1 VTTIGAEPP
10 VVVLDGAVDQ
20 PVTDLSS
27 YRAIGGYTQLE
38 RARSLAPQEVTELL
52 IQANLRGR
60 GGAFFPTGRKAS
72 FIPTPD
78 KIAKPIYLTVNADES
93 EPGTFKDREIMR
105 RVPHRL
111 IEGCLIAAHAIQSKH
126 IFIYIRGEYAQEYQV
141 LSAALAQARSA
152 GLLGDAELTIHRG
165 AGAYICGEETA
176 LLESL
181 EGKRGQPRSK
191 PPFPAISGLYAS
203 PTLINNVETIATVPK
218 VLELGPDEFSRI
230 GAPPDS
236 TGTRVFC
243 LSGNVVRP
251 GAYEAPHG
259 ITVRHL
265 IYDIGGGI
273 PDGRELKA
281 VMVGGSSFPV
291 MTPGDIDTTLD
302 ASALGQK
309 GLFIGSGV
317 VTAIDDRTCIVQF
330 ALRVAQ
336 FYMHESCGKCTP
348 CRVGTRWLV
357 QILKAVESGTAT
369 RADLDVL
376 LDVCDRIIGKC
387 LCVLG
392 DSAAMPVASCV
403 TKFRDEFNRHLAHGG
418 CPFGEDS
425 SLAHLFAPVDQHA
438 HTPVP
443 EVISTGV
450 GATEPAE
457 SGGTGSAGA
466 GAGK

>member
-1 VTTIGAEPP
+1 METRIGAEPP
-10 VVVLDGAVDQ
+10 VVVLDGALEE
-20 PVTDLSS
+20 PLRDLAS
-27 YRAIGGYTQLE
+27 YRAVGGYAQLE
-38 RARSLAPQEVTELL
+38 RARAMTPQQVTEVL
-52 IQANLRGR
+52 IQSNLRGR

-78 KIAKPIYLTVNADES
+78 KVAKPIYLTVNADES
-93 EPGTFKDREIMR
+93 EPGTFKDREIML

-126 IFIYIRGEYAQEYQV
+126 VFIYIRGEYSTEYDV
-141 LSAALAQARSA
+141 LSAALAEMRAA
-152 GLLGDAELTIHRG
+152 GLLGGVELTIHRG

-191 PPFPAISGLYAS
+191 PPFPALEGLYDS
-203 PTLINNVETIATVPK
+203 PTLINNVETITNVPK
-218 VLELGPDEFSRI
+218 VLELGPEEYAQI

-265 IYDIGGGI
+265 IEDLGGGI
-273 PDGRELKA
+273 ADGRQLKA

-291 MTPGDIDTTLD
+291 MTADQIDMRLD
-302 ASALGQK
+302 VDSLAQK

-317 VTAIDDRTCIVQF
+317 ITAIDDRTCIVQF
-330 ALRVAQ
+330 ALRIAQ

-357 QILKAVESGTAT
+357 QIVRSFEEGSASEDDF
-369 RADLDVL
+369 DLL

-403 TKFRDEFNRHLAHGG
+403 TKFRDEFRAHLEHGG

-425 SLAHLFAPVDQHA
+425 SLAHLFAPSDQHHHDA
-438 HTPVP
+438 VAQ
-443 EVISTGV
+443 E
-450 GATEPAE
+450 APA
-457 SGGTGSAGA
+457 
-466 GAGK
+466 

>member
-1 VTTIGAEPP
+1 MPARAAAEEP
-10 VVVLDGAVDQ
+10 VIVLAGAVEE
-20 PVTDLSS
+20 PLRDLAS
-27 YRAIGGYTQLE
+27 YRAVGGYAQLE
-38 RARSLAPQEVTELL
+38 RARAMTPHAVTEQL
-52 IQANLRGR
+52 IQSNLRGR

-78 KIAKPIYLTVNADES
+78 KVAKPIYLTVNADES
-93 EPGTFKDREIMR
+93 EPGTFKDREIML

-111 IEGCLIAAHAIQSKH
+111 LEGCLIAAYAIQSKDV
-126 IFIYIRGEYAQEYQV
+126 FIYIRGEYTAEYEV
-141 LSAALAQARSA
+141 LSAALDEIGAA
-152 GLLGDAELTIHRG
+152 GLLRDVRLVIHRG

-203 PTLINNVETIATVPK
+203 PTLINNVETITNVPK
-218 VLELGPDEFSRI
+218 VLELGPEEYAQI

-243 LSGNVVRP
+243 LSGNVVNP

-259 ITVRHL
+259 ITTRHL
-265 IYDIGGGI
+265 IEDIGGGI
-273 PDGRELKA
+273 ANGRQLKA
-281 VMVGGSSFPV
+281 VMIGGSSFPV
-291 MTPGDIDTTLD
+291 MTPNELDTKLD
-302 ASALGQK
+302 ANSLGQV

-336 FYMHESCGKCTP
+336 FYMNESCGKCTP

-357 QILKAVESGTAT
+357 QILRSIEDGTASEN
-369 RADLDVL
+369 DLEVL

-403 TKFRDEFNRHLAHGG
+403 TKFRDEFREHLEHGG
-418 CPFGEDS
+418 CPFGGDS
-425 SLAHLFAPVDQHA
+425 SLAGLFAPVDQH
-438 HTPVP
+438 HHSPVAA
-443 EVISTGV
+443 EVHV
-450 GATEPAE
+450 
-457 SGGTGSAGA
+457 
-466 GAGK
+466 

>member
-1 VTTIGAEPP
+1 VAPEVLVLAGAEERP
-10 VVVLDGAVDQ
+10 VRDLD
-20 PVTDLSS
+20 S
-27 YRAIGGYTQLE
+27 YRAVGGYAQLAKA
-38 RARSLAPQEVTELL
+38 RAMPPGEVIALL
-52 IQANLRGR
+52 IESNLRGR

-78 KIAKPIYLTVNADES
+78 KIAKPVYITVNADES
-93 EPGTFKDREIMR
+93 EPGTFKDREIML

-111 IEGCLIAAHAIQSKH
+111 IEGCLIAAHAIQSTFV
-126 IFIYIRGEYAQEYQV
+126 FIYIRGEYSAEYDV
-141 LSAALAQARSA
+141 LKAALDEAKAA
-152 GLLGDAELTIHRG
+152 GLLGEVTMLIHRG
-165 AGAYICGEETA
+165 AGAYVCGEETG

-191 PPFPAISGLYAS
+191 PPFPAIEGLYAS
-203 PTLINNVETIATVPK
+203 PTLINNVETITTIPV
-218 VLELGPDEFSRI
+218 VLEIGPAEFAQI
-230 GAPPDS
+230 GVPPDS

-251 GAYEAPHG
+251 GAYERPHG
-259 ITVRHL
+259 ITVREL

-273 PDGRELKA
+273 ADGRELKA

-291 MTPGDIDTTLD
+291 MTPDEIDTRLD
-302 ASALGQK
+302 ATSLGQK

-317 VTAIDDRTCIVQF
+317 VTAIDDRACIVQF

-357 QILKAVESGTAT
+357 QLLRAVEDGTASESDF
-369 RADLDVL
+369 DLA

-403 TKFRDEFNRHLAHGG
+403 TKFRDEFRAHLAHGG
-418 CPFGEDS
+418 CPFGGDS
-425 SLAHLFAPVDQHA
+425 SLDRLFAPVDQHYAA
-438 HTPVP
+438 H
-443 EVISTGV
+443 EVV
-450 GATEPAE
+450 A
-457 SGGTGSAGA
+457 
-466 GAGK
+466 

>member
-1 VTTIGAEPP
+1 MAAEAPSLVLGGAEEHP
-10 VVVLDGAVDQ
+10 LR
-20 PVTDLSS
+20 DLTS
-27 YRAIGGYTQLE
+27 YRAVGGYAQLE
-38 RARSLAPQEVTELL
+38 KARAMEPQQVIQLL
-52 IQANLRGR
+52 IESNLRGR

-78 KIAKPIYLTVNADES
+78 KIAKPVYITVNADES
-93 EPGTFKDREIMR
+93 EPGTFKDREIML

-111 IEGCLIAAHAIQSKH
+111 IEGCLIAAHAIQSKSV
-126 IFIYIRGEYAQEYQV
+126 FIYIRGEYSTEYDV
-141 LSAALAQARSA
+141 LQAAVDEAKAA
-152 GLLGDAELTIHRG
+152 GLMGDVSIVVHRG

-191 PPFPAISGLYAS
+191 PPFPAIEGVYAS
-203 PTLINNVETIATVPK
+203 PTLINNVETITTIPV
-218 VLELGPDEFSRI
+218 VLQVGPEEFAKI
-230 GAPPDS
+230 GVPPDS

-251 GAYEAPHG
+251 GAYERPHG
-259 ITVRHL
+259 ITVREL
-265 IYDIGGGI
+265 IYDVGGGI
-273 PDGRELKA
+273 AGGRQLKA

-291 MTPGDIDTTLD
+291 MTPDEIDTKLD
-302 ASALGQK
+302 ATSLGQK

-317 VTAIDDRTCIVQF
+317 ITAIDDRACIVQF

-357 QILKAVESGTAT
+357 QLLRAVENGTAT
-369 RADLDVL
+369 EHDLELL

-403 TKFRDEFNRHLAHGG
+403 TKFRDEFHAHLEHGG
-418 CPFGEDS
+418 CPFGADS
-425 SLAHLFAPVDQHA
+425 SLDRLFAPVDQHHLAPVA
-438 HTPVP
+438 H
-443 EVISTGV
+443 EAGV
-450 GATEPAE
+450 
-457 SGGTGSAGA
+457 
-466 GAGK
+466 

>member
-1 VTTIGAEPP
+1 VPARAAAEEPTI
-10 VVVLDGAVDQ
+10 VLAGAVEE
-20 PVTDLSS
+20 PLRDLAS
-27 YRAIGGYTQLE
+27 YRAVGGYAQLE
-38 RARSLAPQEVTELL
+38 RARAMTPQAVTEQL
-52 IQANLRGR
+52 IQSNLRGR

-72 FIPTPD
+72 FIPTPE
-78 KIAKPIYLTVNADES
+78 KVAKPIYLTVNADES
-93 EPGTFKDREIMR
+93 EPGTFKDREIML

-111 IEGCLIAAHAIQSKH
+111 LEGCLIAAHAIQSKDV
-126 IFIYIRGEYAQEYQV
+126 FIYIRGEYTTEYDV
-141 LSAALAQARSA
+141 LSAALAEARKA
-152 GLLGDAELTIHRG
+152 GLLGDVRLVIHRG

-203 PTLINNVETIATVPK
+203 PTLINNVETITNVPK
-218 VLELGPDEFSRI
+218 VLELGPEEYAQI

-243 LSGNVVRP
+243 LSGNVVNP

-259 ITVRHL
+259 ITTRHL
-265 IYDIGGGI
+265 IEELGGGI
-273 PDGRELKA
+273 ANGRQLKA
-281 VMVGGSSFPV
+281 VMIGGSSFPV
-291 MTPGDIDTTLD
+291 MTPNELDTKLD
-302 ASALGQK
+302 ANSLGQV

-357 QILKAVESGTAT
+357 QILRSIEDGTAT
-369 RADLDVL
+369 ENDLEVM

-403 TKFRDEFNRHLAHGG
+403 TKFRDEFREHLDHGG
-418 CPFGEDS
+418 CPFGADS
-425 SLAHLFAPVDQHA
+425 SLAGLFAPVDQH
-438 HTPVP
+438 HHSPVAA
-443 EVISTGV
+443 EVHV
-450 GATEPAE
+450 
-457 SGGTGSAGA
+457 
-466 GAGK
+466 